1 MKTVTTVDAVGR
13 LVLPKSVREAMGVFG
28 RSQVILEVFGGKTQI
43 SVAEP
48 PSSPSKRKDGRLV
61 FSGPVP
67 EDWDSGEAV
76 SRMRRQRLGQ

>member
-1 MKTVTTVDAVGR
+1 MKAVATVDAVGR

-48 PSSPSKRKDGRLV
+48 PSSPSKRKGGRLV

-67 EDWDSGEAV
+67 EEWDSGEAV